1 MNLKEHIKKVLKE
14 ETQLPLSVMR
24 RINHLDDIF
33 MKVRNE
39 ISWYV
44 CNFRNSNILLSYLYE
59 KTLEEFYYTWMSEV
73 VSDEDWET
81 TAPKIEEYLDNNYRE
96 STEMYWNDKCK
107 RKNSSR
113 RKEETEGVGG
123 YAAPAFEMEPDHV
136 HFKHQYNEETELTEK
151 CWKGYTQK
159 GMKTM
164 FGKRYPNCVKKTK

>member
-1 MNLKEHIKKVLKE
+1 MNHSYMKDLRQHIRKILKE

-39 ISWYV
+39 ILGYA
-44 CNFRNSNILLSYLYE
+44 CDFKNSNILLSYLYE

-73 VSDEDWET
+73 VSDDDWET
-81 TAPKIEEYLDNNYRE
+81 TAPEIEKYLDNNYRK
-96 STEMYWNDKCK
+96 STEMFWNDECSK
-107 RKNSSR
+107 RRS
-113 RKEETEGVGG
+113 
-123 YAAPAFEMEPDHV
+123 FE
-136 HFKHQYNEETELTEK
+136 KTELTEK